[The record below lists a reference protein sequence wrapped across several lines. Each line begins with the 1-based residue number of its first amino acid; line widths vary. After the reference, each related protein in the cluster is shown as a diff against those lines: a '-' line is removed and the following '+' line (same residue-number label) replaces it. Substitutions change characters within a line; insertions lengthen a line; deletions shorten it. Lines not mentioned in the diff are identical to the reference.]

1 MQGETFRGRVARL
14 IQRSRK
20 ALRLYSSI
28 GRTPF
33 DQDRLDQ
40 GGREQS
46 RELSELQLGQWK
58 EINAELARELT
69 AALERPNQ
77 RGLPA
82 EVAAL
87 RDRFYGEW
95 RMAEAELHEQQRGL
109 IAAAEHGD
117 FIRATHLGQRL
128 VVLKARVQA
137 TQAAHHELSDLSDK
151 SKLGSSTVEFTREIR
166 TTDESRNDV
175 AQNALIQEVERVTV
189 VKASDASEPH
199 DHSVDSRTKVIPLRR
214 FQVS

>member
-1 MQGETFRGRVARL
+1 MQGETFRSRVARL

-33 DQDRLDQ
+33 DQDKF
-40 GGREQS
+40 EQN

-69 AALERPNQ
+69 GALERPNQ
-77 RGLPA
+77 RGLPN

-95 RMAEAELHEQQRGL
+95 RMAEAELHEQQRAL

-137 TQAAHHELSDLSDK
+137 TQAAHHELSDLSEK
-151 SKLGSSTVEFTREIR
+151 SRLSVSTVEFTREVR
-166 TTDESRNDV
+166 STDESRNDV
-175 AQNALIQEVERVTV
+175 VQPTLDQQVVRLNVAAESELSATEVV
-189 VKASDASEPH
+189 VPNEESSDF
-199 DHSVDSRTKVIPLRR
+199 RTKVIPLRR

>member
-1 MQGETFRGRVARL
+1 MEGETFRSRVARL

-28 GRTPF
+28 GRAPA
-33 DQDRLDQ
+33 DQ
-40 GGREQS
+40 G

-58 EINAELARELT
+58 EVNAELARDLT
-69 AALERPNQ
+69 TALERPNQ
-77 RGLPA
+77 RGLA
-82 EVAAL
+82 SEVAEL

-117 FIRATHLGQRL
+117 FIRATHLSQRL

-137 TQAAHHELSDLSDK
+137 TQAAHHELSELSDK
-151 SKLGSSTVEFTREIR
+151 SRQPVSTVEFTREIR
-166 TTDESRNDV
+166 TTEEIALERTQSQAQPQKPLTQQVEKITPPIDESR
-175 AQNALIQEVERVTV
+175 ALDD
-189 VKASDASEPH
+189 SFDA
-199 DHSVDSRTKVIPLRR
+199 RTKVIPLRR

>member
-33 DQDRLDQ
+33 DQDRV
-40 GGREQS
+40 EHS

-69 AALERPNQ
+69 SALERPNQ
-77 RGLPA
+77 RGLPN

-95 RMAEAELHEQQRGL
+95 RMAEAELHEQQRAL
-109 IAAAEHGD
+109 IASAEHGD

-151 SKLGSSTVEFTREIR
+151 SKLGTSAAVEFTREVR

-175 AQNALIQEVERVTV
+175 VQPVLANQVERLVVESVTTETPV
-189 VKASDASEPH
+189 FDDEAIE
-199 DHSVDSRTKVIPLRR
+199 SRTKVIPLRR